1 MRSTPLATQTFFK
14 RAMAVAEH
22 YGFCNVDDL
31 ALHERPPCESAHTV
45 ETPLAGPGKIDSHV
59 IEYALSRLTESIELR
74 KRNAVLFYTP
84 SLVRHAGTPGSTLS
98 AITLNA
104 IGSPDP
110 LTEIVVMKSAATI
123 LEELGNANSMLR
135 INSLGD
141 SDSATRFVREV
152 GTKLRQVAKD
162 LPPPL
167 AELLRQDVRAA
178 IAQCYEERHP
188 ITETLP
194 RPIEFLTAPSRRH
207 FKQIL
212 ELLEQ
217 TGIPFEIDDMLY
229 GNQNMYAHTIFEFV
243 SAAPVPGTSPTILAR
258 GGRYDT
264 LTRSHARSAVP
275 ATGVVIAFPTG
286 HTESTDPIARLR
298 VKKPST
304 CLVHI
309 GREARIKSIS
319 IIEAF
324 RRARIPIG
332 QCLQFERFSE
342 QVAYAESRGAR
353 YIIILG
359 QREVHDNVVVIR
371 DVSDRSQKT
380 IPLATLTDFVRAVV

>member
-1 MRSTPLATQTFFK
+1 
-14 RAMAVAEH
+14 MAVAEH

-31 ALHERPPCESAHTV
+31 ALHEHPSCTSAHTIDA
-45 ETPLAGPGKIDSHV
+45 PLPEPNKIDSHV
-59 IEYALSRLTESIELR
+59 IEHALARLTESIELR
-74 KRNAVLFYTP
+74 KRNAILFYTP
-84 SLVRHAGTPGSTLS
+84 SLVRHASAPGSTLS
-98 AITLNA
+98 ALTLNA
-104 IGSPDP
+104 IGSSDP
-110 LTEIVVMKSAATI
+110 LTEIVVIKSTATI
-123 LEELGNANSMLR
+123 LEELGNRNVTLR

-141 SDSATRFVREV
+141 GDSATRFVREV
-152 GTKLRQVAKD
+152 GTKLRQCAKD
-162 LPPPL
+162 LPHHL
-167 AELLRQDVRAA
+167 SELLRHDVRAA
-178 IAQCYEERHP
+178 ITRCYEDRHP
-188 ITETLP
+188 VTENLP

-217 TGIPFEIDDMLY
+217 ASIPFEIDDMLY
-229 GNQNMYAHTIFEFV
+229 GNQSMYAHTIFEFINQPLTPNT
-243 SAAPVPGTSPTILAR
+243 APITLAR

-264 LTRSHARSAVP
+264 LTRSHARTMVP
-275 ATGVVIAFPTG
+275 ATGAVIALPTDHG
-286 HTESTDPIARLR
+286 ASDGDIARPR
-298 VKKPST
+298 IKKPST

-324 RRARIPIG
+324 RRAKIPIG

-359 QREVHDNVVVIR
+359 QREVHDNVVMIR
-371 DVSDRSQKT
+371 DVSDRSQRT
-380 IPLATLTDFVRAVV
+380 IPITALTDFVRSAL

>member
-1 MRSTPLATQTFFK
+1 
-14 RAMAVAEH
+14 MAVAEH

-31 ALHERPPCESAHTV
+31 ALHEHPVCRQAHTI
-45 ETPLAGPGKIDSHV
+45 ETPLSDPNKIDSHV
-59 IEYALSRLTESIELR
+59 MEHALACLTESIELR
-74 KRNAVLFYTP
+74 KRNAILFYTP
-84 SLVRHAGTPGSTLS
+84 SIVRHASAPDTTLS
-98 AITLNA
+98 ALTLNA
-104 IGSPDP
+104 IGSSDP
-110 LTEIVVMKSAATI
+110 LTEIVVIKSTATI
-123 LEELGNANSMLR
+123 LEELGNTNFMLR
-135 INSLGD
+135 VNSLGD
-141 SDSATRFVREV
+141 SDSAARFVREA
-152 GTKLRQVAKD
+152 GARLRQCAKD
-162 LPPPL
+162 LPQHL
-167 AELLRQDVRAA
+167 AEILREDVRAA
-178 IAQCYEERHP
+178 ITQCYEDRHP
-188 ITETLP
+188 VTESLP

-217 TGIPFEIDDMLY
+217 AGIPFEIDDMLY
-229 GNQNMYAHTIFEFV
+229 GSQNMYAHTIFEFV
-243 SAAPVPGTSPTILAR
+243 SSPQERAAPATLAR

-264 LTRSHARSAVP
+264 LTRSHARTAVP
-275 ATGVVIAFPTG
+275 ATGSVIALR
-286 HTESTDPIARLR
+286 TDQRSSDDHIARPR

-319 IIEAF
+319 IIETF

-359 QREVHDNVVVIR
+359 QREVHDNVVMIR
-371 DVSDRSQKT
+371 DVSDRSQRT
-380 IPLATLTDFVRAVV
+380 IPITALTEFVRSAL